1 MLDKKTANA
10 NIVLGLKLAILT
22 VILFAGTMSWERWCR
37 VSADGHD
44 HGGGIHLPEPSAQP
58 IITALGT
65 ALFLAGLVPSTTL
78 WRLVWFSL
86 GAILL
91 ILSIYLWVSDAIAE
105 YRDLP
110 D

>member
-1 MLDKKTANA
+1 M
-10 NIVLGLKLAILT
+10 
-22 VILFAGTMSWERWCR
+22 
-37 VSADGHD
+37 SADGHRD
-44 HGGGIHLPEPSAQP
+44 GGGIHLPEPSAQP
-58 IITALGT
+58 ILAGLGT

-91 ILSIYLWVSDAIAE
+91 ILSVYLWVSDAIDE
-105 YRDLP
+105 YRNLP